1 MTLSC
6 IGDAVITTD
15 IFGNV
20 TYLNPVAETM
30 TGWTS
35 QEAYGLPLP
44 DVFHIVNSETN
55 ETVSNP
61 LNSFSRISRLWAC
74 L

>member
-1 MTLSC
+1 
-6 IGDAVITTD
+6 
-15 IFGNV
+15 
-20 TYLNPVAETM
+20 M

-35 QEAYGLPLP
+35 QRSRRPLP

-61 LNSFSRISRLWAC
+61 VELVLQNKQTVGLPLNTLAEAKWRYFSN
-74 L
+74 